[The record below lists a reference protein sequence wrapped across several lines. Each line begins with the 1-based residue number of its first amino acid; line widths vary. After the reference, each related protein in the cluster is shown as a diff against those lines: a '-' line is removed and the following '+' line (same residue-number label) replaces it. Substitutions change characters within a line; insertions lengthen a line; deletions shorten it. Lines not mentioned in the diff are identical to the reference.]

1 MKRWFGDGRSWAAL
15 LLIVGAGCA
24 IPHPKIA
31 TRALPPRP
39 EDDRERAAWIESM
52 HRAAPG
58 VNWREIERENRRR
71 NVADLVEA
79 DATAAAPSGVWQQR
93 GPTNQTGRT
102 FVTAVARDG
111 VTLLVGSGDQGG
123 GLFSGKPNSTGW
135 TERANSLGAG
145 VEELVVVPGSP
156 ESWVAVVGSYSVQ
169 AVSVDS
175 QVFVST
181 NQGASWTRPKGLPPT
196 PDCGFRITRLLREP
210 AASRR
215 VYLLLTVPY
224 CVPTPTYTLLRSDD
238 GGLNFTSL
246 VSGTYAAAPDVW
258 MSRVAPGPLFLLTD
272 SGLKSSSNHG
282 ASFSPVSTLPGATGD
297 SLRLAGSEAGAPS
310 LYVLAGDSSRNT
322 AVLFASDNG
331 GHTWVKR
338 GTIDR
343 LTKDPYIANG
353 VITASISKPRLVM
366 LGGIDAYRSTDG
378 GATFHAV
385 NDWWEYSD
393 DPAHKLHADV
403 RGLDFFFYR
412 GIETFF
418 ANTDGGTYMS
428 TNRGATFSNIMQLG
442 IVNGEYYSTLTSKN
456 NPNLIAAG
464 SQDQGFQ
471 QSAPASLAALSFN
484 ILSGG
489 DLGHLTSTAGDHNML
504 YAAGAGFGASVAVL
518 DHESPPHDV
527 TYALPYPTPT
537 NRSWM
542 PFILADPNDAR
553 AFYLTGDT
561 LFRANLD
568 AAGWHWTAMP
578 QDFSGGD
585 GDYLTALAISHADSS
600 YWYAASSQ
608 GRLWY
613 SRNRGATWALSASQ
627 GPEAHYFYG
636 TTMLCSPT
644 SATTCYVGGSGYSG
658 PAVYKT
664 TDGGATW
671 QEMGEGLPSTLVL
684 ELAFDDPV
692 KQNLYAAADAGAF
705 VFDPV
710 TETWK
715 SVVTRN
721 SPLQDFWSVE
731 GVPGLHAVRFGTYGK
746 GIWDYRPGS

>member
-1 MKRWFGDGRSWAAL
+1 MKRWFGDRMPWTAL

-24 IPHPKIA
+24 VSHPKIA
-31 TRALPPRP
+31 THALPPRP

-58 VNWREIERENRRR
+58 VDWREIERENRRR
-71 NVADLVEA
+71 SVANLEEA
-79 DATAAAPSGVWQQR
+79 AANATASSGVWQQR

-123 GLFSGKPNSTGW
+123 GLFAGKPSSNSW
-135 TERANSLGAG
+135 VERANSLGAG
-145 VEELVVVPGSP
+145 VQQLVAVPGSP
-156 ESWVAVVGSYSVQ
+156 GSWVAVVGSYSVQ
-169 AVSVDS
+169 FLSFDS
-175 QVFVST
+175 EVFVST
-181 NQGASWTRPKGLPPT
+181 NRGASWTKPNGLPPT
-196 PDCGFRITRLLREP
+196 SSCGFRVTRLLREP
-210 AASRR
+210 GASRT
-215 VYLLLTVPY
+215 VYLLLTAPD
-224 CVPTPTYTLLRSDD
+224 CAPTPTYTLLRSDD
-238 GGLNFTSL
+238 GGLNFISL
-246 VSGTYAAAPDVW
+246 VSGTYVAAPDIW
-258 MSRVAPGPLFLLTD
+258 TSRVAPGPLFLLTD

-282 ASFSPVSTLPGATGD
+282 ASFSLVGTLPGATGD

-310 LYVLAGDSSRNT
+310 FYVLASDSRLNT
-322 AVLFASDNG
+322 AVLFASANG
-331 GHTWVKR
+331 GKTWINR
-338 GTIDR
+338 GSIDS
-343 LTKDPYIANG
+343 LTKDPYIALG
-353 VITASISKPRLVM
+353 VITASISNKRLLM
-366 LGGIDAYRSTDG
+366 LGGIDAYRSTDSG
-378 GATFHAV
+378 VTFHAL
-385 NDWWEYSD
+385 NNWWEYDD

-403 RGLDFFFYR
+403 RGIDCFFYQ

-428 TNRGATFSNIMQLG
+428 TDRGATFSNITQSG
-442 IVNGEYYSTLTSKN
+442 IINGEYYSTLTSKN

-471 QSAPASLAALSFN
+471 QSAPAPLAALSFN

-504 YAAGAGFGASVAVL
+504 YVAGAGFDSSVVVL
-518 DHESPPHDV
+518 DHESPPQNI
-527 TYALPYPTPT
+527 TYTPPYPEPG
-537 NRSWM
+537 NRSWL
-542 PFILADPNDAR
+542 PFILADPTNAN

-585 GDYLTALAISHADSS
+585 GDYLTALAISHANLS

-613 SRNRGATWALSASQ
+613 SHDQGATWALSASQ

-664 TDGGATW
+664 TDGGVTW

-684 ELAFDDPV
+684 GLAFDDPV

-710 TETWK
+710 AVTWK
-715 SVVTRN
+715 SIVTPN

-746 GIWDYRPGS
+746 GIWDYLP